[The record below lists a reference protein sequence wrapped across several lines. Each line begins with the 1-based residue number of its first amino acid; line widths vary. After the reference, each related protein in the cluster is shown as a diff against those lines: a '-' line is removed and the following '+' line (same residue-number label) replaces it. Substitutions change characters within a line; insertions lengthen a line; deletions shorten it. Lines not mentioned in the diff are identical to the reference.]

1 MILNIEFAQTLI
13 ECFVV
18 IFLLISELA
27 YMESSAENI
36 ETLRTFSNIFA
47 NALCCVSIDNEV
59 NAVV

>member
-1 MILNIEFAQTLI
+1 MILNLEFTQTLI
-13 ECFVV
+13 L

-36 ETLRTFSNIFA
+36 ETLRTFPNIFA